1 MPTIT
6 LNEIRCIDPRGSRD
20 DMMLTLVTD
29 ERNFGRIWGPE
40 RMREGNTIN
49 LLDRLDPIEYDDF
62 ARISLYEHDRV
73 GRNDYFG
80 TMSFM
85 IPSEDRTDNFY
96 FPGDLNARYRLN
108 YSIDREPVTSPD
120 HIIQP
125 VSLTCND
132 AQGARDEVSLSLNHF
147 MVLGPMHTMKTGWT
161 VDFTEEQRLH
171 FRANCQVKLVE
182 TYGQDWSRSFTI
194 PPDYPIGP
202 EDQQHVFNIGGRGVV
217 GDARYT
223 FVYRM
228 LA

>member
-6 LNEIRCIDPRGSRD
+6 LNEIECIDPRGSRD

-29 ERNFGRIWGPE
+29 ERNFGMIWGPE
-40 RMREGNTIN
+40 RMREGNRIN
-49 LLDRLDPIEYDDF
+49 LRDRVDPIEYDDF

-85 IPSEDRTDNFY
+85 IPSEDRTDDFY
-96 FPGDLNARYRLN
+96 FPGDLNARYRIN
-108 YSIDREPVTSPD
+108 YSIQREPVTSPD
-120 HIIQP
+120 HIIEP
-125 VSLTCND
+125 VSLTCDD
-132 AQGARDEVSLSLNHF
+132 AQGTRDEVTLSLNHF
-147 MVLGPMHTMKTGWT
+147 IILGPMHTMRKDWT
-161 VDFTEEQRLH
+161 VEFTDAQRLH
-171 FRANCQVKLVE
+171 FRGNCQVRLKE
-182 TYGQDWSRSFTI
+182 TQGQDWSRSFLLT
-194 PPDYPIGP
+194 PGDYPIGT
-202 EDQQHVFNIGGRGVV
+202 EERHRFNIDRGIV